1 MAREF
6 YYKSDGNAVDFELS
20 YAISGEKPILVNGIP
35 GLPSESGNS
44 GDLRS
49 LAADGAV
56 YRVNIG
62 ASLTPSIGDILYV
75 TKASVTAHEIPA
87 AAYTLTADGA
97 NTVAFLRVLSEKD
110 ANNWIDGKLINFS

>member
-6 YYKSDGNAVDFELS
+6 YPKTDGNAVDFELS
-20 YAISGEKPILVNGIP
+20 YTITGEKPILVNGIP
-35 GLPSESGNS
+35 GFPSAAGVS
-44 GDLRS
+44 GDVRS
-49 LAADGAV
+49 LATDGAV

-97 NTVAFLRVLSEKD
+97 STAAFLRVLSEKD
-110 ANNWIDGKLINFS
+110 ANNWVDGKLINI